1 MDRNTTSMTPAWI
14 VMQNLTKYCMN
25 FIMTM
30 SLKYHLQD
38 LLLDT
43 NTSSQLNSDN
53 IGKLSVILTKLQTMA
68 NVFDDLQVGKH
79 SSSCVRFTPDEFK
92 TIYKYIE
99 YTNTSLLQAIFDM
112 AHFWVNDEDNYEHQE
127 ARHCT
132 S

>member
-1 MDRNTTSMTPAWI
+1 
-14 VMQNLTKYCMN
+14 MN
-25 FIMTM
+25 FIVAM

-43 NTSSQLNSDN
+43 NTSSQLNSDS

-68 NVFDDLQVGKH
+68 NIFDDIQVGKH

-99 YTNTSLLQAIFDM
+99 YTNTSLL
-112 AHFWVNDEDNYEHQE
+112 
-127 ARHCT
+127 
-132 S
+132 